1 MLALG
6 LVLGPGWAE
15 TFVVAQDAKP
25 GERSIRCEVEGGTK
39 ILLIAP
45 DGLTVKKGQLVCEL
59 DSSAIQQKLADQ
71 RIIVEAAANASRAA
85 RAERE
90 VAELT
95 KQEYKQGILQQD
107 LATVEGEI
115 KLAESDLT
123 RTADR
128 LDWAT
133 RMHEKGFVAKG
144 AEGLRGDELQ
154 ESPVLP

>member
-15 TFVVAQDAKP
+15 SFVVAQDAKP
-25 GERSIRCEVEGGTK
+25 GERNIRCEVEGGTK

-45 DGLTVKKGQLVCEL
+45 DGLAVKKGQLICVL

-95 KQEYKQGILQQD
+95 KQEYKQGILEQD
-107 LATVEGEI
+107 LETVEGEI

-133 RMHEKGFVAKG
+133 RMHEKGFVSKA
-144 AEGLRGDELQ
+144 AEGFRRDALQ
-154 ESPVLP
+154 